1 MTVTPKV
8 YRFSPGAKTGVAV
21 IDGVK
26 RCMDATGTHHW
37 EVVAYSAGSTIT
49 LRDKATLQRQL
60 RLVALATGSPS
71 PSVACYYSAAAGANE
86 TPACFITGGLLTL
99 ALNDSQASIGTD
111 ESYVV
116 EVEDSFSL
124 CLGKG
129 TDGGPGVATGSFNFA
144 LHAGRIFSAH
154 NRSDSSLEEGILAG
168 GFGVRAVTTGSETN
182 RYLGAAITSATHGI
196 RQSLILLPDNTW
208 SRVSGATNVSANGF
222 RGPSQ
227 ASTLIANVGDNNT
240 IERLVPMVVSAA
252 VSTTPGGHVA
262 YTRYIRGRRYS
273 IGGIGPDGLTI
284 VNGQVLASAG
294 DPANIGWRH
303 NTASTD
309 GNDLL
314 NLLHVWCPSGQ
325 EVLVD

>member
-1 MTVTPKV
+1 MTVNPKV

-21 IDGVK
+21 IDGIK
-26 RCMDATGTHHW
+26 RCMDAAGTHHW

-60 RLVALATGSPS
+60 RLVALTSGSPS

-86 TPACFITGGLLTL
+86 TPACWMTSGLTTL
-99 ALNDSQASIGTD
+99 ALNDASSGIGTD

-116 EVEDSFSL
+116 ELEDAIAV

-129 TDGGPGVATGSFNFA
+129 SNGGTAVTNGAFNFSV
-144 LHAGRIFSAH
+144 HAGRIFSAH
-154 NRSDSSLEEGILAG
+154 NRSDTSLEEGILAG
-168 GFGVRAVTTGSETN
+168 GFGIRTVTTGSETI
-182 RYLGAAITSATHGI
+182 RYLGAAITSGTGGT

-227 ASTLIANVGDNNT
+227 ASTLIANVGDGNT
-240 IERLVPMVVSAA
+240 IERLVPMVVSGA

-273 IGGIGPDGLTI
+273 INGIGPDGLTI
-284 VNGQVLASAG
+284 SCGQIIASETL
-294 DPANIGWRH
+294 PTVIGWRH
-303 NTASTD
+303 NVISSD

-314 NLLHVWCPSGQ
+314 NLLHIWCPSGQ